1 MCNGVCVCVCVCLG
15 GWEGVML
22 TIFEVSKEVME
33 RKEQNGPVW
42 LEMSELGTSAWK
54 TREADTAQPTEAVFS
69 LPALSGEEKG
79 SQSRRAWA
87 WAGTK
92 VRVL

>member
-1 MCNGVCVCVCVCLG
+1 
-15 GWEGVML
+15 ML
-22 TIFEVSKEVME
+22 TIFKVSNEVME
-33 RKEQNGPVW
+33 RKKQNGPVW

-69 LPALSGEEKG
+69 LPALSREEKG
-79 SQSRRAWA
+79 SLSRRAWP